1 MEAPR
6 ILYIITRAD
15 IGGAQANVLDL
26 IAGLHARYD
35 VHLATGTDGPL
46 TARVRALG
54 LPVHLVPSL
63 VRQINPLTDL
73 RSVQDCARLIRRLRP
88 RLIHAHSSKAGI
100 VGRAAARLA
109 GVPAIFSAH
118 GWGFSPGTPRGR
130 RTVALWSERAAAPLA
145 ARIICVSEF
154 DRRLAL
160 RAGVGSRRSLVTIR
174 YGIGAAAAPPAA
186 PADQPPRFVMAAR
199 FNEQKDQHTLLR
211 ALARVPV
218 GLQLD
223 FAGSGP
229 SLEACRALARRLGVA
244 DRVAFLGDRHD
255 VPDLLAR
262 AQGFVLST
270 HYEGLPLSIME
281 AMRAGLPVVAT
292 RVSGIPEEV
301 LDGETGLLVPH
312 GDVAALAAALCRLA
326 EAPVVR
332 RRMGEAGRQRFL
344 REFTIERMLA
354 ETEGVYREIL
364 ER

>member
-1 MEAPR
+1 
-6 ILYIITRAD
+6 
-15 IGGAQANVLDL
+15 
-26 IAGLHARYD
+26 
-35 VHLATGTDGPL
+35 
-46 TARVRALG
+46 
-54 LPVHLVPSL
+54 
-63 VRQINPLTDL
+63 
-73 RSVQDCARLIRRLRP
+73 
-88 RLIHAHSSKAGI
+88 
-100 VGRAAARLA
+100 
-109 GVPAIFSAH
+109 
-118 GWGFSPGTPRGR
+118 
-130 RTVALWSERAAAPLA
+130 
-145 ARIICVSEF
+145 
-154 DRRLAL
+154 
-160 RAGVGSRRSLVTIR
+160 
-174 YGIGAAAAPPAA
+174 
-186 PADQPPRFVMAAR
+186 MAAR

-211 ALARVPV
+211 ALARVPA

-229 SLEACRALARRLGVA
+229 SLEACRALAHRLGVA

-312 GDVAALAAALCRLA
+312 RDVAALAGALGRLA
-326 EAPVVR
+326 AAPAVR
-332 RRMGEAGRQRFL
+332 QRMGEAGRQKFL